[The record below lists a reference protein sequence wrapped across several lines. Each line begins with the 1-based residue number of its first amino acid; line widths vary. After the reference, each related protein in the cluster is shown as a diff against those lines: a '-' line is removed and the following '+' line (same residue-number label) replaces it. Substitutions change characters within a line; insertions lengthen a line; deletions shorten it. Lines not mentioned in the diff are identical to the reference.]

1 MNPTRIVISYFRER
15 EGIHQI
21 KKWILGFMGTHQK
34 KKACRVEPYKFESI
48 SLLHLLKST
57 SMAVSAKKAKSLS
70 ALVVPPPTVPLR
82 SAPIAGGPV
91 KSICKER

>member
-1 MNPTRIVISYFRER
+1 MNPTRIVIF
-15 EGIHQI
+15 GTQI
-21 KKWILGFMGTHQK
+21 KKWILGLMGTHK
-34 KKACRVEPYKFESI
+34 NKACRVEPYKFESI

-70 ALVVPPPTVPLR
+70 ALGVPPPTVPLR